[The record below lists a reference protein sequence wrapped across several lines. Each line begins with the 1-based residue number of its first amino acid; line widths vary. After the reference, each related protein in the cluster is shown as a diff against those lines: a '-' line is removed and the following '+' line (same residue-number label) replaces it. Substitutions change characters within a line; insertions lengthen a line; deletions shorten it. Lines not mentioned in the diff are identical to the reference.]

1 MHLSHLYLLPQVT
14 GQPSRDTEAIR
25 ETSQR
30 AVPPV
35 TCTTPGGGPA
45 ATQHPGR
52 RWVSAASGAGAGA
65 RGGGPVRKMCMSGH
79 QNPLGAEILSLETGD
94 LRPPGVRISVPWSLW
109 KGRGQIASAVCVLS
123 PCPAPAQPSPFV
135 LFEPPFQTR
144 VREEQLRP
152 QSRDRLGLEPRA
164 AGPRAR
170 VLTPSLSSL
179 F

>member
-1 MHLSHLYLLPQVT
+1 MSHLHLLPKVT

-45 ATQHPGR
+45 GPPAPGQALGLR
-52 RWVSAASGAGAGA
+52 SLRGRGRGQRWRTCKKNVHVWAPESS
-65 RGGGPVRKMCMSGH
+65 SW
-79 QNPLGAEILSLETGD
+79 AEILSLETGD